1 MYQQEKREQECK
13 EAQRK
18 VEEEQRRR
26 AQEEKQDSVQE
37 AQRKI
42 EQRQRAEASE
52 ARGRGPVQNQ
62 YACEADRQ
70 EESAPEKQK
79 VGRMSEQ
86 DSSALDDGRIGSAS
100 WLRRQEASA
109 TEKKQADERQ
119 AEEWRQHAERQE
131 AERMFMRKFL
141 GGGPL
146 SELAPEFAP
155 MH

>member
-1 MYQQEKREQECK
+1 MVQQDVSALHEDGIPTDDLPYREKMGFG
-13 EAQRK
+13 
-18 VEEEQRRR
+18 
-26 AQEEKQDSVQE
+26 S
-37 AQRKI
+37 
-42 EQRQRAEASE
+42 SSWLH
-52 ARGRGPVQNQ
+52 
-62 YACEADRQ
+62 RQ
-70 EESAPEKQK
+70 EESATVKEK

-86 DSSALDDGRIGSAS
+86 DSSALDDGKIGSAS

-109 TEKKQADERQ
+109 AEKKQADERQ

-155 MH
+155 MR